1 MKRVHRVNEI
11 DRKLKRHCADFQQ
24 PFMRADISV
33 EMKVQC
39 SLVLVEYKCNP
50 VNVLAHHISYCN
62 DFFMCLIA

>member
-1 MKRVHRVNEI
+1 MKRVHRLNEI
-11 DRKLKRHCADFQQ
+11 DRKLKRPCADFQQ

-39 SLVLVEYKCNP
+39 SLVLVEYKCNL
-50 VNVLAHHISYCN
+50 VNVLAHRISYCN